1 MKLHIECLQEKIDAL
16 TKDQLKL
23 KQAEEQVQHLKDELV
38 QVNELSKKVEEDFA
52 KAQTDISSNQKKI
65 SQLEIEKAKLV
76 VKLKD
81 KEETIEKLKD

>member
-1 MKLHIECLQEKIDAL
+1 M
-16 TKDQLKL
+16 
-23 KQAEEQVQHLKDELV
+23 KDELA
-38 QVNELSKKVEEDFA
+38 QVNELTKKAEEEFV
-52 KAQTDISSNQKKI
+52 KAQADISSNQKKI